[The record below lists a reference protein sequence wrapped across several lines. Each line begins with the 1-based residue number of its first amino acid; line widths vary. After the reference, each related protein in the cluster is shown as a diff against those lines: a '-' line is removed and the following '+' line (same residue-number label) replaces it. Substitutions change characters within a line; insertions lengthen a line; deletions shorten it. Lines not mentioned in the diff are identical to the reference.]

1 MVEAVGVDNIGL
13 VLIGIRL
20 LQGFIPALVLLFGV
34 LIMWKFFPLTQ
45 ERILENK
52 VKMKELGF

>member
-13 VLIGIRL
+13 VLLGIRL
-20 LQGFIPALVLLFGV
+20 IQGVIPALVLLLGV
-34 LIMWKFFPLTQ
+34 LIIWKFFPITQ
-45 ERILENK
+45 EKLLSNK